1 MALVKGALRPF
12 RWPWLWLGLWWLAIV
27 VLIYLCM
34 IPQPPQL
41 LDMPEGDKVEH
52 FLAYLLLAAGA
63 VQLYAGPRAWTWAA
77 LGLLALGVGI
87 EFAQGAWTSTRSA
100 DPFDALADALGVVA
114 GMATVATPLRDV
126 LWHLERGVWRR

>member
-1 MALVKGALRPF
+1 MKGALRSF

-52 FLAYLLLAAGA
+52 FIAYLLLAAGA

>member
-1 MALVKGALRPF
+1 MASVRAMVRPF
-12 RWPWLWLGLWWLAIV
+12 RWPWLWLGLWWLAII

-34 IPQPPQL
+34 IPRPPQL

-63 VQLYAGPRAWTWAA
+63 VQLYASPRAWTGAA

-100 DPFDALADALGVVA
+100 DPFDALADALGVA
-114 GMATVATPLRDV
+114 LGMVTLFTPLRDV
-126 LWHLERGVWRR
+126 LWHLERGFLRR